1 MSIPHLVDRLIDL
14 GEVTQADIE
23 WADAKRAEFATMRIG
38 AVLVREKMLTH
49 CQLKDGLQAHL
60 SEVAICGG
68 RKKLGESLVDL
79 GYISEADI
87 QKALS
92 TQKRYRQMTV
102 VDVLVE
108 EGLLTRAQVQ
118 QAYADLVRDVGD
130 FAA

>member
-1 MSIPHLVDRLIDL
+1 
-14 GEVTQADIE
+14 
-23 WADAKRAEFATMRIG
+23 
-38 AVLVREKMLTH
+38 MLTH

>member
-1 MSIPHLVDRLIDL
+1 MSIPHLVDRLVDL

-23 WADAKRAEFATMRIG
+23 WAEAKRAEFATMRIG
-38 AVLVREKMLTH
+38 AVLVREKLLTH

-60 SEVAICGG
+60 AEQALCGG
-68 RKKLGESLVDL
+68 RKRLGESLVDL
-79 GYISEADI
+79 GYITEAEI
-87 QKALS
+87 QKALGV
-92 TQKRYRQMTV
+92 QKRYRQLTV

-108 EGLLTRAQVQ
+108 EGHLTRAQVQ